1 MRLLRY
7 VFFIVLLL
15 LVLAFALLN
24 ADSVSIS
31 YYLGTSKIPLSILL
45 VFTFGIGCIIGLL
58 VSMNWYL
65 RSKWQ
70 NRKLAQRLELA
81 EKELTNLRT
90 MPLKDITT

>member
-1 MRLLRY
+1 MRLFRY

-24 ADSVSIS
+24 ADPVVLN
-31 YYLGTSKIPLSILL
+31 YYLGSSKVPLSILL
-45 VFTFGIGCIIGLL
+45 VFSFALGCILGLAL
-58 VSMNWYL
+58 SMGWYL

-70 NRKLAQRLELA
+70 NRKLHQRLELA

-90 MPLKDITT
+90 MPLKDLS